1 MCCTT
6 VKAGPQRRTRARS
19 EAPGRP
25 ADEYAMHQHARTH
38 APTQAAPSRGAFPG
52 AQPHAYG
59 DHPND
64 GRRDYPRDQ
73 ARDPARSQYRQPPRR
88 YEQPDGDAGVPINQI
103 VHGDCAQ
110 VLAGLPA
117 GCIDFALTD
126 PPYLVNYQ
134 DRAGR
139 SIAGDRDEDAPV
151 IAQAFAEV
159 FRLLRDDSLCVSFYG
174 WTRTDVFFAA
184 WKRAGFRVVGHITF
198 PKRYTST
205 SRLMRYQH
213 EGAYLLAKGQPK
225 PPEFPIGD
233 VIDWTYS
240 GNKLHPTQKPLAVLT
255 PLIESFC
262 RPGGVV
268 LDPFAGSGSTCVAA
282 QSVGRKFIG
291 VELDA
296 HFHQVASRR
305 LASYS
310 RRMGMALGL
319 DPAAESA
326 DLAHLA
332 H

>member
-1 MCCTT
+1 MRCTT
-6 VKAGPQRRTRARS
+6 TKAGPRRRTQARS
-19 EAPGRP
+19 EATGRL
-25 ADEYAMHQHARTH
+25 ADETVMHTQSQRGYANHH
-38 APTQAAPSRGAFPG
+38 QAAHQVPHTAPHHAGHASRSRAPALTDEGA
-52 AQPHAYG
+52 
-59 DHPND
+59 
-64 GRRDYPRDQ
+64 
-73 ARDPARSQYRQPPRR
+73 
-88 YEQPDGDAGVPINQI
+88 VPINQ
-103 VHGDCAQ
+103 VLHGDCAQ
-110 VLAGLPA
+110 VLASLPA
-117 GCIDFALTD
+117 GCVDFALTD

-151 IAQAFAEV
+151 IAAAFAQV
-159 FRLLRDDSLCVSFYG
+159 YRLLRDNSLCVSYYG

-213 EGAYLLAKGQPK
+213 EGAYLLAKGQPQ

-240 GNKLHPTQKPLAVLT
+240 GNKLHPTQKPLQVLT

-296 HFHQVASRR
+296 HFHQVATRR
-305 LASYS
+305 LQSYS
-310 RRMGMALGL
+310 RRMSMALGL
-319 DPAAESA
+319 DPAAEA
-326 DLAHLA
+326 GDLAYLA